1 MTDTIQILGTTL
13 FALAV
18 LHTFSIKV
26 FQRLALKFPE
36 GSVQENLFHLLGEV
50 EIVFGLWA
58 GLLVAGIALLSS
70 GQEAIQYVEG
80 ANFTEPVFVFAIMSV
95 AATRPDARLCQWV
108 DWQNRALW
116 YLCRA
121 TGRSILLL
129 SSPDPF
135 WAASSPNLP
144 P

>member
-1 MTDTIQILGTTL
+1 MSDTIQILGTTL

-26 FQRLALKFPE
+26 FQHLALKFPE

-95 AATRPDARLCQWV
+95 AATRPILDFAGALIGGVARLV
-108 DWQNRALW
+108 
-116 YLCRA
+116 
-121 TGRSILLL
+121 
-129 SSPDPF
+129 P
-135 WAASSPNLP
+135 LP
-144 P
+144 GEGAFYS